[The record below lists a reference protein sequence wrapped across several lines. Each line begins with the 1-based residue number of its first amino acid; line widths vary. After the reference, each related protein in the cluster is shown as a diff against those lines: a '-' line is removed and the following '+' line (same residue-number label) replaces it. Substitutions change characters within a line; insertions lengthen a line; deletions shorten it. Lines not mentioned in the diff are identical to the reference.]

1 MFWMFHIRCSMCPSC
16 CCTTHSRRRRHSLIL
31 FSMKLCESCM
41 VLVVFL
47 GSAATQLRWCYR
59 PNYHFV
65 RYKFLV
71 VTVKKLLKSVFSTLS
86 YAYTKKTPTFL
97 AHPVYSVAA
106 ACDYSWHLTRWLASV
121 HSRLQCNQIVRS
133 TQSPNPQASVHVHE
147 KI

>member
-1 MFWMFHIRCSMCPSC
+1 MLWMFHIRCSMCPPC

-31 FSMKLCESCM
+31 LSMKLCESCV

-47 GSAATQLRWCYR
+47 CSAATQLRWCYR

-86 YAYTKKTPTFL
+86 YAYTKITPTFL
-97 AHPVYSVAA
+97 AHPVCMYVCTYVRTYVRTYVCMYRS
-106 ACDYSWHLTRWLASV
+106 RWNLAWKSI
-121 HSRLQCNQIVRS
+121 QCRGLITLIFKRQIWL
-133 TQSPNPQASVHVHE
+133 
-147 KI
+147 